1 MSDYEILY
9 RESEAKLS
17 NAYAALEN
25 EAAGRTAAEAELAR
39 VSSVLHLHQQ
49 AADAIT
55 AGAAGIL
62 NNNTL
67 TADQKL
73 AGLATALAKA
83 AEFASGREKTR
94 LEAEAAQLR
103 QEAADKQ
110 AEADAIASA

>member
-1 MSDYEILY
+1 MEPTETQL
-9 RESEAKLS
+9 A
-17 NAYAALEN
+17 NALAALTN
-25 EAAGRTAAEAELAR
+25 EAAGRAAAEAELAK
-39 VSSVLHLHQQ
+39 VQDILHAHQQ

-73 AGLATALAKA
+73 AGLATALAQA

-103 QEAADKQ
+103 QEAAAKQ
-110 AEADAIASA
+110 AEADAIAA

>member
-1 MSDYEILY
+1 MPDYEILY

-25 EAAGRTAAEAELAR
+25 EAAARTAAEADLAR

-55 AGAAGIL
+55 AGASGIL

-73 AGLATALAKA
+73 AGLATALAHVTGSLLLTLA
-83 AEFASGREKTR
+83 GLKTVT
-94 LEAEAAQLR
+94 LALSLY
-103 QEAADKQ
+103 KPPG
-110 AEADAIASA
+110 

>member
-1 MSDYEILY
+1 MPDYEILY
-9 RESEAKLS
+9 RESEAKLF
-17 NAYAALEN
+17 NAISSLEN
-25 EAAGRTAAEAELAR
+25 EAAARTAAEAELAR

-55 AGAAGIL
+55 AGASGIL

-73 AGLATALAKA
+73 AGLGTALAQA

-94 LEAEAAQLR
+94 LEAEAARLR
-103 QEAADKQ
+103 QEAAAKQ
-110 AEADAIASA
+110 AEADAITTS

>member
-1 MSDYEILY
+1 MLDYQKLY
-9 RESEAKLS
+9 EDCVARLANTQAS
-17 NAYAALEN
+17 LEN
-25 EAAGRTAAEAELAR
+25 ETAARTAAEAELAR

-55 AGAAGIL
+55 AGASGIL
-62 NNNTL
+62 NNNSL

-73 AGLATALAKA
+73 AGLGTALAKA

-103 QEAADKQ
+103 QEAAAKQ
-110 AEADAIASA
+110 AEADAIAE